1 MAAPYPQA
9 MGMSRCCWVR
19 PHAAIKWRM
28 GILFT
33 FSAPWESA
41 AVLTQKSKRIE
52 KGPEKCPGPASPGR
66 CRLHHARC
74 ARGMRFCWE
83 PPFLVVLFFPPSLTL
98 SSCDHLLPTTWG
110 TLAWWRSAQSVFVF
124 SLMLFSGRG
133 ISAVLGSTKYLP
145 SAEGSRHFTAA
156 PSVLPVVCSPC
167 VILSRFCKLVKEAAF
182 LSRGK
187 AWIKGRHDQTERH
200 LQLGQGEPK
209 AGRHTQ
215 G

>member
-1 MAAPYPQA
+1 MPRASQPWKVQAAPCKVCQRDAFLLRASFPGSA
-9 MGMSRCCWVR
+9 
-19 PHAAIKWRM
+19 
-28 GILFT
+28 F
-33 FSAPWESA
+33 FSTISH
-41 AVLTQKSKRIE
+41 TY
-52 KGPEKCPGPASPGR
+52 
-66 CRLHHARC
+66 
-74 ARGMRFCWE
+74 
-83 PPFLVVLFFPPSLTL
+83 
-98 SSCDHLLPTTWG
+98 HLLPTTWG